1 LKKKEKKRKKKEK
14 REKLEKKC
22 KKKKEKKR
30 RNALLIT
37 VVIHSTL
44 CLGNSDSP
52 TPFRVLLIFIKEI

>member
-30 RNALLIT
+30 RNALWIT

>member
-30 RNALLIT
+30 RNALWIT
-37 VVIHSTL
+37 VVIHNTL